1 MNQERKL
8 TEQNQNAE
16 ETEIDLLEIF
26 YILRAKLGWLILAFA
41 IGGMIAGSITYFL
54 ITPKK
59 KLRIIVQ
66 TFEPFMKI
74 MQTKTAAT
82 AA

>member
-26 YILRAKLGWLILAFA
+26 YMLRAKLGWLILAFA
-41 IGGMIAGSITYFL
+41 IGGMLSL
-54 ITPKK
+54 IH
-59 KLRIIVQ
+59 I
-66 TFEPFMKI
+66 
-74 MQTKTAAT
+74 
-82 AA
+82 